1 MENEEE
7 LVENQDVGNEEI
19 CEKSRKKTK
28 PPLQCEI
35 CGKVLSCQSSL
46 VQHVRLHSGEKPFGC
61 DVCQKKFARAEHLN
75 IHKRTH
81 TGRESCF

>member
-1 MENEEE
+1 MEKLAENLAVDNEENCPKSG
-7 LVENQDVGNEEI
+7 EN
-19 CEKSRKKTK
+19 KKLK
-28 PPLQCEI
+28 LPLQCEI

-46 VQHVRLHSGEKPFGC
+46 VQHARLHSGEKPFCC

-81 TGRESCF
+81 TGREFYC